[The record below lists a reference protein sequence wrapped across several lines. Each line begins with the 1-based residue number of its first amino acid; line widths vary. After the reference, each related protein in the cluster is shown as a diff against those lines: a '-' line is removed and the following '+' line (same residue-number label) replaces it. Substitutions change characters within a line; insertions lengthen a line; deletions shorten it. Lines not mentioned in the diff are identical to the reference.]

1 MYTHIRERNVAQIS
15 FTMNRFSK
23 FVKQTILV
31 AVLSFA
37 GGALCALARTHLVQ
51 PGETLYSI
59 SKKYE
64 ISQEA
69 LVAANPT
76 LIHGTHVPA
85 GAVLVIPEEGDAS
98 VTTETPGSA
107 TPAIVVPQKQESEP
121 AAPVPTIIQ
130 NDQFSSE
137 QAPVSQSPAQEDH
150 LLSSAIPYGASTIAV
165 IMPFNLNAGSS
176 AEDKLQMRSV
186 EFYEGVLLAVNQR
199 QRMGQ
204 RINVVAY
211 DLGTRTLDDILTD
224 ETLLGAN
231 LVVGP
236 INASDVRAVAQYC
249 EIHGIDMI
257 SPIAY
262 CPDLV
267 PTHTHLYQ
275 LNTAKSELYDRLSEV
290 LLREFSDFEFVFV
303 CDSLYASKQDPYP
316 AVLKKALAA
325 HGRTWHDFTFSMP
338 NDIVQMDLKLD
349 LYNSNVLYVP
359 TSSNKETMY
368 RLIPSMKNKSF
379 LESGGAL
386 DGLEDEDV
394 VNLKSAIVSEGR
406 VTALFGYPEWQMFAP
421 EFMDSFF
428 DLNVYLFTKFYANP
442 FDEEVRGLQNE
453 FLSWFSK
460 DWMPLQPKYGA
471 LGYDVANYGL
481 QYLSGLS
488 GFPGVRET
496 SAKTLQSAMD
506 FVKIGD
512 GGYLNKGFYLVH
524 FTPQTQVEKMEIK

>member
-1 MYTHIRERNVAQIS
+1 
-15 FTMNRFSK
+15 MNRISK
-23 FVKQTILV
+23 FVKRTVLV
-31 AVLSFA
+31 AVLAFA
-37 GGALCALARTHLVQ
+37 GGILCASARTHLVL

-85 GAVLVIPEEGDAS
+85 GAVLVIPEEGEAS
-98 VTTETPGSA
+98 ATSETPEST
-107 TPAIVVPQKQESEP
+107 TPATVVPQKQETEP
-121 AAPVPTIIQ
+121 V
-130 NDQFSSE
+130 
-137 QAPVSQSPAQEDH
+137 APVSTAVQQDHFPSEQSPAGQSVEQEEH
-150 LLSSAIPYGASTIAV
+150 LFSTAIPYGASTIAV
-165 IMPFNLNAGSS
+165 IMPFNLDAGSS

-199 QRMGQ
+199 QQMGQ
-204 RINVVAY
+204 HINVVAY

-224 ETLLGAN
+224 ETLLSAN

-236 INASDVRAVAQYC
+236 INASDVRAVAQFC
-249 EIHGIDMI
+249 ESHDINMI

-316 AVLKKALAA
+316 TALKKALAA
-325 HGRTWHDFTFSMP
+325 HGRTWREFTFSMP
-338 NDIVQMDLKLD
+338 NDIVKMDLTLD
-349 LYNSNVLYVP
+349 LYGSNVLYIP
-359 TSSNKETMY
+359 TSSNKETMH
-368 RLIPSMKNKSF
+368 RLIPSLKNKSF
-379 LESGGAL
+379 LETGGAL
-386 DGLEDEDV
+386 DGLEDEGVID
-394 VNLKSAIVSEGR
+394 LKSAVVNEER
-406 VTALFGYPEWQMFAP
+406 MTALFGYPEWQMYAS

-453 FLSWFSK
+453 FRNWFSK

-481 QYLSGLS
+481 QNLTRGSLSVYPN
-488 GFPGVRET
+488 PGDASVRT
-496 SAKTLQSAMD
+496 VQSAMD
-506 FVKIGD
+506 FEKIGN
-512 GGYLNKGFYLVH
+512 GGYVNKGFYLVH
-524 FTPQTQVEKMEIK
+524 FTPQTQVEKMRIK